1 MHNEFLSRFDAKALG
16 VYPRAEV
23 VEGRRA
29 LRRQEL

>member
-1 MHNEFLSRFDAKALG
+1 MRNEFLNRLDVEVPG

-29 LRRQEL
+29 FRG